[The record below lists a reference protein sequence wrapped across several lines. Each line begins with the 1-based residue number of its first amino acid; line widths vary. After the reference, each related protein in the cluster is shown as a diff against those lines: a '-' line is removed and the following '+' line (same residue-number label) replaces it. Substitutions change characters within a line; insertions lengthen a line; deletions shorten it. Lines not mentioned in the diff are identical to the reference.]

1 MKKLGKFHPEEL
13 IADSEKNMK
22 DIRLYIR
29 DALKE
34 CVAPEELMKVL
45 PFYRKNLMVYLYMH
59 VMQWKK

>member
-22 DIRLYIR
+22 DIRLYIG

-34 CVAPEELMKVL
+34 CITPEELDEGVGH
-45 PFYRKNLMVYLYMH
+45 FI
-59 VMQWKK
+59 